1 MFRSLKRGRG
11 TPSPKKS
18 KSTTSSVISDPKPRR
33 EIQRMFK
40 LPKNPSSSS
49 KKIVKMKKS
58 RKKKK
63 LISGEF
69 IILDDEYSQPN
80 IVTTFLQMLNTVKL
94 YHWKTTSHSQHKAT
108 DALYSNLNGSIDS
121 FVEIMLGKKGN
132 RVNLTNTKSIPLHD
146 YTELSTF
153 EKEIEMYKDYLIGMS
168 SFFDSKLDS
177 DLLNTRD
184 EMLGQLNQFTY
195 LLTFK

>member
-1 MFRSLKRGRG
+1 MTKSLRKGKRKGKRGG
-11 TPSPKKS
+11 TRKKLDN
-18 KSTTSSVISDPKPRR
+18 KSLIIEEADMSETK
-33 EIQRMFK
+33 
-40 LPKNPSSSS
+40 SSSG
-49 KKIVKMKKS
+49 K
-58 RKKKK
+58 
-63 LISGEF
+63 
-69 IILDDEYSQPN
+69 YSQPN

-146 YTELSTF
+146 YTQLSSF

-168 SFFDSKLDS
+168 SHFDSKLDS

-195 LLTFK
+195 LLTFN